1 MKMNTT
7 SKVLGG
13 FLLGAALGTATG
25 LLISPASG
33 RKNRKMLKRQSRK
46 YSQQAIDAVNGY
58 LSGLRKGYNQRVESY
73 ADNGK
78 LAIESLKD
86 TLKV

>member
-1 MKMNTT
+1 MNMNTT
-7 SKVLGG
+7 AKVLGG

-33 RKNRKMLKRQSRK
+33 RKNRKMLKRQSQK
-46 YSQQAIDAVNGY
+46 YSQQAIDTVNEY
-58 LSGLRKGYNQRVESY
+58 LGGIRKGYNKRVDSY

-78 LAIESLKD
+78 VAIESLKD
-86 TLKV
+86 SLKV

>member
-1 MKMNTT
+1 MNMNTT
-7 SKVLGG
+7 AKVLGG

-46 YSQQAIDAVNGY
+46 YS
-58 LSGLRKGYNQRVESY
+58 
-73 ADNGK
+73 
-78 LAIESLKD
+78 
-86 TLKV
+86 

>member
-1 MKMNTT
+1 MNINTT
-7 SKVLGG
+7 AKVLGG

-33 RKNRKMLKRQSRK
+33 KKNRKMIKRQSRK
-46 YSQQAIDAVNGY
+46 YSQKAINTVTDY
-58 LSGLRKGYNQRVESY
+58 LGGLRKGYNKRVESY

-78 LAIESLKD
+78 LAIDALKD
-86 TLKV
+86 TIKA